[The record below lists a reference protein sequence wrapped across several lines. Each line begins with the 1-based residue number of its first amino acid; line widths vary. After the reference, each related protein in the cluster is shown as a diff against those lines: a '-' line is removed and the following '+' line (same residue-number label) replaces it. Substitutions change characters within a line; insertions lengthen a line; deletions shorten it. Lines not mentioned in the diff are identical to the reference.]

1 VELRLVVQ
9 APSGARSD
17 VLVDVE
23 PDTSASELIAELC
36 RYLEL
41 SPAEV
46 TSARLERSDSTLGGD
61 IPVRR
66 TGLRDGDLLVLGNG
80 AAAPSQ
86 ARAEETALYDLVVV
100 GGPDAGVR
108 HALPGGQHVVGRGPG
123 ADLVLSDRSMS
134 RRHLWVEVGPSGVTV
149 GDAGSSNGTF
159 LAGAPVAGKRALK
172 AGEVV
177 EAGRSLIGFE
187 PHAAHAAVE
196 DDGAGRVSFNRPPRV
211 ARARGHA
218 EVQLPPPPADTPG
231 GKLPIGAAAIP
242 LLLGGVMFAVT
253 GSPYSLMFAL
263 LSPAMAMYAYLEGR
277 GSDRRARR
285 EALSTWRAELD
296 EAEVELTAARAAESG
311 ERRAAAPDAAS
322 LRARAGALDPRLWE
336 RRPGD
341 DDFLALRLGTADLE
355 ADAQPR
361 LAPGGAAALTEEAT
375 ERLEPG
381 ARLTNVPVVVPL
393 AAGALG
399 IAGPPGAAGALAR
412 WLIAQAA
419 VLHSPRELEVAVAV
433 DPRLAA
439 EWAWVKWLP
448 HARGEGAVTGAAEAA
463 AMLARPPAAGSRLVI
478 VDGDL
483 GLPPNAL
490 EQALAQ
496 GTSAVWLAREARA
509 VPGACTAIA
518 ELDADVAALRLVD
531 VRSGAVVE
539 DAAAEG
545 VAPEWAEELAR
556 MLAPVLDAGAPDDA
570 ASLPGRVSLL
580 ELLGLPE
587 PTPTAMAAR
596 WRAGEDGL
604 SAPIGVAAHGRFEID
619 AGQVEG
625 LRMLLAG
632 MPGTGKSELL
642 QTLIGAL
649 AASHSPAR
657 LAFLLVDYKG
667 GAAFGD
673 CARLPH
679 TVGMVTDLDA
689 RLADRAR
696 TALLAELRR
705 REGLLSEHGA
715 KSLRELARRRP
726 DAPPALVIV
735 VDEFATLVREVPAFL
750 DTLVDVAQRGR
761 SLGLHLV
768 LATQRP
774 RGAVSDALRAN
785 TNLRM
790 AMRVSDEGESRDVIE
805 APDAAAIPAGL
816 PGRAIALT
824 GRAPDGAPRLVELQA
839 AYSGGRTVGV
849 TDRNGIR
856 VRALGRSEQDQE
868 LERVLSTIGGTRPT
882 DLQVLVACARATA
895 EREGIPE
902 PRPPWLP
909 ALPERLELED
919 LAAGTAARP
928 VLGLVDDPDAQAQPG
943 FALDLERDGG
953 MIVYGASGSGRT
965 AALRTLAC
973 SLAAGSSPKEVQ
985 IYGLDFAS
993 RALGELEQL
1002 PHVGSIVS
1010 ADDEERALRL
1020 LSALRRAVDARRA
1033 RVAGGGRPGEP
1044 GFPRVVLLV
1053 DGYAGFTAAFERTR
1067 LGEPV
1072 QTLTRLAADGRPL
1085 GLHVVV
1091 TADRRADVPG
1101 ALSGVLGERIVL
1113 RLASDDE
1120 YTALG
1125 VPRAALAGATLPPGR
1140 GFARDA
1146 RELQLAWVAPEAIAE
1161 IAHAAEAAHPGE
1173 RAPAVGRLPG
1183 RVDCA
1188 RLPTPGKPLEAV
1200 IGIDG
1205 DRLEPLSVSLAQQHL
1220 LVAGAHHSGLSTALA
1235 AVAVSLHAGTPQ
1247 PALHLLAPRRTPLLG
1262 LDNVWTSVAEG
1273 VDACA
1278 DLAERLAAGDEPLV
1292 VFLDDGL
1299 ELAEGACAAP
1309 LEELLRRGRDAQLR
1323 LVAAVD
1329 AHGVQRV
1336 YGGWLRDL
1344 RANRTGLLLQ
1354 PTTETADV
1362 LGVRLPPAAG
1372 PMPPGRGFLVDRGA
1386 AQLIQVAS
1394 VGLVPE

>member
-1 VELRLVVQ
+1 VELRLVVE

-66 TGLRDGDLLVLGNG
+66 SGLRDGDLLVLGNG
-80 AAAPSQ
+80 AAPLPQ
-86 ARAEETALYDLVVV
+86 AHDAEAALYDLVVV
-100 GGPDAGVR
+100 GGPDAGTR
-108 HALPGGQHVVGRGPG
+108 HALPVGRYVIGRGPG
-123 ADLVLSDRSMS
+123 ADLVLTDRSMS
-134 RRHLWVEVGPSGVTV
+134 RRHLVAEVAASGVTV
-149 GDAGSSNGTF
+149 ADAGSSNGSF
-159 LAGAPVAGKRALK
+159 VAGVPLQSARAFQV
-172 AGEVV
+172 GDVV
-177 EAGRSLIGFE
+177 EAGRSLIAFE
-187 PHAAHAAVE
+187 PHAARAAVA
-196 DDGAGRVSFNRPPRV
+196 DDGAGHVSFNRPPRV
-211 ARARGHA
+211 ARPRAGAPVHLA
-218 EVQLPPPPADTPG
+218 PPPTEAPRG
-231 GKLPIGAAAIP
+231 RLPIGAAAIP
-242 LLLGGVMFAVT
+242 LLLGGLMFAVT
-253 GSPYSLMFAL
+253 GSPYMLMFGL
-263 LSPAMAMYAYLEGR
+263 LSPAMALYAHLEGR
-277 GSDRRARR
+277 GTDRRAHR
-285 EALSTWRAELD
+285 EALAAWRTQLEDAD
-296 EAEVELTAARAAESG
+296 DELTAARTAEAK
-311 ERRAAAPDAAS
+311 ERRAAAPDPAT

-355 ADAQPR
+355 ADAQPE
-361 LAPGGAAALTEEAT
+361 LAGGGAGALQDEAA
-375 ERLEPG
+375 ERLRPG
-381 ARLTNVPVVVPL
+381 ARLPNVPVVVAL
-393 AAGALG
+393 EGGALG
-399 IAGPPGAAGALAR
+399 VAGPPAPAGALAR
-412 WLIAQAA
+412 WLLTQAA

-433 DPRLAA
+433 DPRLTAD
-439 EWAWVKWLP
+439 WAWVKWLP
-448 HARGEGAVTGAAEAA
+448 HARGAGPATSAAEAA
-463 AMLARPPAAGSRLVI
+463 ALLARAPAAARRLVI

-483 GLPPNAL
+483 GLPPSAL
-490 EQALAQ
+490 EDALAH

-518 ELDADVAALRLVD
+518 DLDGEVAALRLVD
-531 VRSGAVVE
+531 VRSGAVIENV
-539 DAAAEG
+539 AAEG
-545 VAPEWAEELAR
+545 VTPEWAEELAR
-556 MLAPVLDAGAPDDA
+556 LLAPVRDAGAPDDA

-580 ELLGLPE
+580 ELLELPE

-604 SAPIGVAAHGRFEID
+604 RAPIGLAADGPFEID

-649 AASHSPAR
+649 GASHSPAR
-657 LAFLLVDYKG
+657 LTFLLVDYKG

-679 TVGMVTDLDA
+679 TVGLVTDLDA

-705 REGLLSEHGA
+705 REGLLSEQGA

-785 TNLRM
+785 TNLRI
-790 AMRVSDEGESRDVIE
+790 AMRVSDDGESRDVIE
-805 APDAAAIPAGL
+805 APDAAAIAAGL
-816 PGRAIALT
+816 PGRAVALT
-824 GRAPDGAPRLVELQA
+824 GRGPGGAPRLVELQA
-839 AYSGGRTVGV
+839 AYAGGRTVGV
-849 TDRNGIR
+849 TDQNGVR
-856 VRALGRSEQDQE
+856 VRALGRNEQDQV

-882 DLQVLVACARATA
+882 DLQVLVACAQATA
-895 EREGIPE
+895 ERERIPQ

-909 ALPERLELED
+909 PLPERLELDD
-919 LAAGTAARP
+919 LAPGTTARP
-928 VLGLVDDPDAQAQPG
+928 VLGLVDDPEDQAQPA

-953 MIVYGASGSGRT
+953 MVVYGASGSGRT
-965 AALRTLAC
+965 GALRTLAC
-973 SLAAGSSPKEVQ
+973 SLAATSSPREVQ
-985 IYGLDFAS
+985 VYGLDFAS
-993 RALGELEQL
+993 RALGDLEAL
-1002 PHVGSIVS
+1002 PHVGSVVG
-1010 ADDEERALRL
+1010 ADDEERVLRL
-1020 LSALRRAVDARRA
+1020 LSALRRAVEARRA
-1033 RVAGGGRPGEP
+1033 RVAAGGRPGEP

-1053 DGYAGFTAAFERTR
+1053 DGYAGFAAAFERTR
-1067 LGEPV
+1067 IGEPV
-1072 QTLTRLAADGRPL
+1072 QTLVRLAADGRPL

-1091 TADRRADVPG
+1091 AADRRADVPG

-1113 RLASDDE
+1113 RLASGEE

-1125 VPRAALAGATLPPGR
+1125 VPRAAVAGAALPPGR
-1140 GFARDA
+1140 GFTRDG

-1161 IAHAAEAAHPGE
+1161 IAGAAEAAHPGE
-1173 RAPAVGRLPG
+1173 SAPAVGRLPG
-1183 RVDCA
+1183 RVDRA
-1188 RLPTPGKPLEAV
+1188 RLPAPGKPLEAV
-1200 IGIDG
+1200 IGIDA
-1205 DRLEPLSVSLAQQHL
+1205 DRLEPVSISLAEQHL
-1220 LVAGAHHSGLSTALA
+1220 LVAGAHRSGLSTALA
-1235 AVAVSLHAGTPQ
+1235 AVAVSLRAGSPDV
-1247 PALHLLAPRRTPLLG
+1247 ALHLLAPRRTPLVQ
-1262 LDNVWTSVAEG
+1262 LDGIWTSMAEG
-1273 VDACA
+1273 VEACA
-1278 DLAERLAAGDEPLV
+1278 ELAGRLAAGGEPIV
-1292 VFLDDGL
+1292 VVLDDGL
-1299 ELAEGACAAP
+1299 ELAEGAGATP
-1309 LEELLRRGRDAQLR
+1309 LEALLRRGRDTHVR

-1329 AHGVQRV
+1329 ANGVQRV
-1336 YGGWLRDL
+1336 FGGWLRDL
-1344 RANRTGLLLQ
+1344 RADRSGLLLQ
-1354 PTTETADV
+1354 PTSETADV

-1386 AQLIQVAS
+1386 AQLVQVAT
-1394 VGLVPE
+1394 GRLIPE